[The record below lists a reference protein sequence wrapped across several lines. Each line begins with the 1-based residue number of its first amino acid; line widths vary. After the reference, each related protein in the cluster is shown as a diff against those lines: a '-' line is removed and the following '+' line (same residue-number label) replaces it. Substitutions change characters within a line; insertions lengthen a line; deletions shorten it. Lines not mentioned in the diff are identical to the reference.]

1 VFPHELRW
9 QLAAAAA
16 SGAKTSPQMMTLLN
30 PRTLHGVNRACP
42 LSLSPDGAYCSIHY
56 GTELLLIR
64 VQAVAERA
72 SATDDECGLAA
83 IKLSQLVQVFGVSGS
98 SRPAHLGLHRSIWHT
113 TAELGRVNDIM
124 LSFLVKSESGE
135 CGKWYM
141 AGGTVLALA
150 ARWCDLCRDFNQ
162 LLEQEIAEDAEKN
175 GREKARLD

>member
-1 VFPHELRW
+1 
-9 QLAAAAA
+9 
-16 SGAKTSPQMMTLLN
+16 
-30 PRTLHGVNRACP
+30 
-42 LSLSPDGAYCSIHY
+42 
-56 GTELLLIR
+56 
-64 VQAVAERA
+64 
-72 SATDDECGLAA
+72 
-83 IKLSQLVQVFGVSGS
+83 
-98 SRPAHLGLHRSIWHT
+98 
-113 TAELGRVNDIM
+113 M